1 MDPTNPLDAI
11 RTLAADEDRCVFFR
25 PVLEE
30 LRERGMDSDDL
41 REIIR
46 SELGAAHCYQSKA
59 TGKYYPG
66 TMSDY
71 YSIWID
77 HCAAHMF
84 VKLLISGPGPGDVRL
99 VVTSFKKDN
108 RYDR

>member
-1 MDPTNPLDAI
+1 MEPTNPLEAI
-11 RTLAADEDRCVFFR
+11 RRLAADEDRCVLFR

-46 SELGAAHCYQSKA
+46 SEVGSSQCYQSKP
-59 TGKYYPG
+59 TEKYYPG
-66 TMSDY
+66 TVSDY
-71 YSIWID
+71 YSLWVD
-77 HCAAHMF
+77 ECGARMF
-84 VKLLISGPGPGDVRL
+84 LKMLISDIGSENERL

-108 RYDR
+108 RYDC